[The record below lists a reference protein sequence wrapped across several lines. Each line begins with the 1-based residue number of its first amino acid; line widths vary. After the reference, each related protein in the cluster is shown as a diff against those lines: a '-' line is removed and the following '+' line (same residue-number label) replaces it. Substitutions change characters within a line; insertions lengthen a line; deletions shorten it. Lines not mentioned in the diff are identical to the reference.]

1 MLRSE
6 KMAPRSGDC
15 RGEEAHRGRN
25 KGAFVKITWKTIAP
39 LAIWLAL
46 YLVPVPSGLNAN
58 QWHYFAV
65 FAAVIAGLILESM
78 PVGAVGLIG
87 LTIAGVMGYVEPD
100 PNKSLRWMLGGFSES
115 TVWLIVGAFVFSI
128 GYRKSELGRR
138 LALMLVRMLG
148 RRTFGLGYAVAY
160 SDLVLAPATPSTPA
174 RSGGTIY
181 PVVSNI
187 PRIYGSDPGPTAGK
201 IGTYVMWTAF
211 ATTAVTSSLFLTAL
225 APNAAALSIAK
236 KIVNV
241 DVGWSQWF
249 FGFAPLGILL
259 LLVVPLLSYI
269 VCRPEVKESPE
280 IVEWSAGELKA
291 MGPMSRSERIMAALV
306 LLAMFLWICGS
317 NPTIS
322 LPLLGTNFISATM
335 VVFVVI
341 SLMLVTGVIDF
352 ADIVAEKAAWE
363 VFFYF
368 TSLFTLSAGLNE
380 IGFIKC
386 VAEGYAKPL
395 AGMSPTL
402 GLILLVS
409 FFFWV
414 HYFFSSITSHAAAV
428 LPVLLA
434 VGTGI
439 PGLSVPTLTLL
450 CVYSLGLMGVI
461 SPYATGPAPM
471 YFGSG
476 YIGKGDFWKFGLIFG
491 VVYFAGLLVIVL
503 PGLQLIGGL
512 LARGRTPI

>member
-1 MLRSE
+1 M
-6 KMAPRSGDC
+6 
-15 RGEEAHRGRN
+15 
-25 KGAFVKITWKTIAP
+25 KINWKTVAP
-39 LAIWLAL
+39 LGVWLVL
-46 YLVPVPSGLNAN
+46 YLIPVPAGLNAN
-58 QWHYFAV
+58 QWHYFAL

-78 PVGAVGLIG
+78 SVGAIGLIG
-87 LTIAGVMGYVEPD
+87 LTVAGVAGYVEPD
-100 PNKSLRWMLGGFSES
+100 PNKSLRWMLSGFSES

-128 GYRKSELGRR
+128 GYRKSGLGRR
-138 LALMLVRMLG
+138 LALMLVRGLG
-148 RRTFGLGYAVAY
+148 RRTIGLGYAVAF
-160 SDLVLAPATPSTPA
+160 SDLVLAPATPSNTA

-181 PVVSNI
+181 PIISNI
-187 PRIYGSDPGPTAGK
+187 PRIYGSEPGPTAGR

-259 LLVVPLLSYI
+259 LLVVPLLSYV
-269 VCRPEVKESPE
+269 VCKPEVKESPE
-280 IVEWSAGELKA
+280 IVEWSRGELRA
-291 MGPMSRSERIMAALV
+291 MGPPSRNEWIMLVLV

-317 NPTIS
+317 NPAIS
-322 LPLLGTNFISATM
+322 LPLLGSNFISATM

-341 SLMLVTGVIDF
+341 SLMLVAGVIDF

-368 TSLFTLSAGLNE
+368 TSLLTLSSGLNE
-380 IGFIKC
+380 IGFIKW
-386 VAEGYAKPL
+386 VAEGYARPL

-414 HYFFSSITSHAAAV
+414 HYFFSSITSHTAAI
-428 LPVLLA
+428 LPVVLA
-434 VGTGI
+434 VGTSI
-439 PGLSVPTLTLL
+439 PGLPLPTLTLL
-450 CVYSLGLMGVI
+450 CIYSLGLMGVI

-476 YIGKGDFWKFGLIFG
+476 YIGKSDFWKFGLIFG
-491 VVYFAGLLVIVL
+491 VVYFAGLLLIVL
-503 PGLQLIGGL
+503 PWLRLNGS
-512 LARGRTPI
+512 

>member
-1 MLRSE
+1 
-6 KMAPRSGDC
+6 
-15 RGEEAHRGRN
+15 
-25 KGAFVKITWKTIAP
+25 VKITWKTIAP
-39 LAIWLAL
+39 LLIWLAL
-46 YLVPVPSGLNAN
+46 YLVPVPAGLNAN
-58 QWHYFAV
+58 QWHYFAI

-78 PVGAVGLIG
+78 PVGAVGIIG
-87 LTIAGVMGYVEPD
+87 LTFAGISGYVEQD
-100 PNKSLRWMLGGFSES
+100 PNKALRWMLGGFSES

-128 GYRKSELGRR
+128 GYRKSGLGRR
-138 LALMLVRMLG
+138 LALMLVHGLG
-148 RRTFGLGYAVAY
+148 RRTIGLGYAVAF
-160 SDLVLAPATPSTPA
+160 SDLVLAPATPSNTA

-181 PVVSNI
+181 PIVSNI
-187 PRIYGSDPGPTAGK
+187 PRIYGSEPGPTAGK

-225 APNAAALSIAK
+225 APNAAAIAIAR

-241 DVGWSQWF
+241 EVSWSQWF
-249 FGFAPLGILL
+249 IGFAPLGILL
-259 LLVVPLLSYI
+259 LVLVPLLAYV

-280 IVEWSAGELKA
+280 IVTWSAGELAA
-291 MGPMSRSERIMAALV
+291 MGPPSRSEWVMAVLV

-317 NPTIS
+317 NPAIS
-322 LPLLGTNFISATM
+322 LPLLGSNFINPTM

-341 SLMLVTGVIDF
+341 SLMLLTDVIDF
-352 ADIVAEKAAWE
+352 DDIVREKAAWE

-368 TSLFTLSAGLNE
+368 TSLLTLSSGLNE
-380 IGFIKC
+380 IGFIKW

-395 AGMSPTL
+395 ASVSPMVGM
-402 GLILLVS
+402 ILLVS

-428 LPVLLA
+428 LPVVLA
-434 VGTGI
+434 VGSSI
-439 PGLSVPTLTLL
+439 PGLSMTTLTLL

-471 YFGSG
+471 YYGSG

-491 VVYFAGLLVIVL
+491 VIFFAGLLLIVMPWL
-503 PGLQLIGGL
+503 
-512 LARGRTPI
+512 RVV

>member
-1 MLRSE
+1 
-6 KMAPRSGDC
+6 
-15 RGEEAHRGRN
+15 
-25 KGAFVKITWKTIAP
+25 VKITWKTIAP
-39 LAIWLAL
+39 LVIWLAI
-46 YLVPVPSGLNAN
+46 YLVPVPAGLNAN
-58 QWHYFAV
+58 QWHYFAI

-87 LTIAGVMGYVEPD
+87 LTIAGLSGYVEHD
-100 PNKSLRWMLGGFSES
+100 PNKALRWMLGGFSES

-128 GYRKSELGRR
+128 GYRKSGLGRR
-138 LALMLVRMLG
+138 LALMLVRSLG
-148 RRTFGLGYAVAY
+148 RRTIGLGYAVAF
-160 SDLVLAPATPSTPA
+160 SDLALAPATPSNTA

-181 PVVSNI
+181 PIVSNI
-187 PRIYGSDPGPTAGK
+187 PRIYGSEPGPTAGK

-241 DVGWSQWF
+241 EVGWSQWF
-249 FGFAPLGILL
+249 IGFAPLGILL
-259 LLVVPLLSYI
+259 LILVPLLGYVI
-269 VCRPEVKESPE
+269 CRPEVKESPE
-280 IVEWSAGELKA
+280 IVEWSANELTT
-291 MGPMSRSERIMAALV
+291 MGPPSRSEWIMVALV

-322 LPLLGTNFISATM
+322 LPWLGSNFINPTM

-341 SLMLVTGVIDF
+341 SVMLLTDVIEF
-352 ADIVAEKAAWE
+352 EDIVREKSAWE

-368 TSLFTLSAGLNE
+368 TSLLTLSAGLNE
-380 IGFIKC
+380 IGFIKW
-386 VAEGYAKPL
+386 VAEGYARPLANVHPL
-395 AGMSPTL
+395 AGM
-402 GLILLVS
+402 ILLVS

-428 LPVLLA
+428 LPVVLA
-434 VGTGI
+434 VGTSI

-450 CVYSLGLMGVI
+450 CVYSLGIMGVI

-471 YFGSG
+471 YYGSG

-491 VVYFAGLLVIVL
+491 LVYFAGLLLIVL
-503 PGLQLIGGL
+503 PWLQWVV
-512 LARGRTPI
+512 